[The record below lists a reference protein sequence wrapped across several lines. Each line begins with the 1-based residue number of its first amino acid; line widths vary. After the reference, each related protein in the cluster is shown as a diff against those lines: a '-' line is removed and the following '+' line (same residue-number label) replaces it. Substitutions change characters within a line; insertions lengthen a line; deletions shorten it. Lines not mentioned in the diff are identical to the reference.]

1 MHYKSVLKKELTGG
15 IEEKSLES
23 LERDIKP
30 IYKDVI
36 IL

>member
-1 MHYKSVLKKELTGG
+1 MHYKSVLKELTEG